1 VAAARIERVPPTD
14 RNHAIVTWAA
24 TAIDRRLSPAGALAA
39 LVPAGARTVATLG
52 GLLLI
57 AAALAWQPFLA
68 AGAVVGGL
76 LIWVTFTWPV
86 PVIGVMLALGPLDLS
101 FVTGGFKELFPEL
114 GGLDMNGIR
123 LVAMTGGLLLVVA
136 TDRGLLESLTLP
148 RAAWYLVFLAFAGLT
163 LAWSPD
169 RLEGLRLLFKL
180 AYPLLVFLVL
190 TAPGRSA
197 HEMDRLATWILIGAA
212 ALLILNPAFVAAGGS
227 VRDYDGSL
235 RIGGAGIHQN
245 PFSFYL
251 LVIVLLC
258 AARFA
263 VRGQARYLAL
273 AALAV
278 VWMALTLTRITMA
291 AALVG
296 LVGMS
301 LYGALI
307 NRNYR
312 GALVG
317 LGLAA
322 LIGAALT
329 PVVLTRSF
337 GYTPSLGSLL
347 DLARDPV
354 ALFNAVNWQGRQV
367 IWPVLAQAW
376 STSPWLGLGMGASS
390 VVLDTAFPGLPM
402 VPHNEYLR
410 LGVDAGW
417 LGVVLFFTAMVAWL
431 HAGLQAG
438 RSGAPGVREHALP
451 ALAGTLAWAIIAA
464 TDNAFDYYGPFT
476 QFIGF
481 FTAAA
486 LVTARDGA
494 DASASAAPNVPS
506 STNGTHSPTDG
517 AVA

>member
-1 VAAARIERVPPTD
+1 
-14 RNHAIVTWAA
+14 VTTAA
-24 TAIDRRLSPAGALAA
+24 TYDRRLLPGGALARVIPAGAGLA
-39 LVPAGARTVATLG
+39 VKLG
-52 GLLLI
+52 GIVVI

-68 AGAVVGGL
+68 AGTVIGGL
-76 LIWVTFTWPV
+76 LVWITFTWPV
-86 PVIGVMLALGPLDLS
+86 FVIGVMLALGPLDLS

-123 LVAMTGGLLLVVA
+123 LVAVTGGLLLAVTTERA
-136 TDRGLLESLTLP
+136 QLEQLRLP
-148 RAAWYLVFLAFAGLT
+148 RAACYVAFLAFASLT

-169 RLEGLRLLFKL
+169 RLEGARLLFKL
-180 AYPLLVFLVL
+180 GYPLLVFLVL
-190 TAPGRSA
+190 SAPGRTA
-197 HEMDRLATWILIGAA
+197 AEVDRIGTWILIGAA
-212 ALLILNPAFVAAGGS
+212 VLLILNPAFVAAGGS

-263 VRGQARYLAL
+263 VRAQARYLAL

-278 VWMALTLTRITMA
+278 VWMALTLTRITMG
-291 AALVG
+291 AALIG

-312 GALVG
+312 AAAAG

-347 DLARDPV
+347 DLVRNPV

-376 STSPWLGLGMGASS
+376 STSPWVGHGMGASA

-410 LGVDAGW
+410 LGVDVGW
-417 LGVVLFFTAMVAWL
+417 IGVGLFFAAILAWL
-431 HAGLQAG
+431 NAVLQAG
-438 RSGAPGVREHALP
+438 RSGAARVREHALP
-451 ALAGTLAWAIIAA
+451 ALAGALAWAIIAA

-486 LVTARDGA
+486 LVSAREAHESPDPPGSPARVLAARNGSHPRANGA
-494 DASASAAPNVPS
+494 AR
-506 STNGTHSPTDG
+506 
-517 AVA
+517 